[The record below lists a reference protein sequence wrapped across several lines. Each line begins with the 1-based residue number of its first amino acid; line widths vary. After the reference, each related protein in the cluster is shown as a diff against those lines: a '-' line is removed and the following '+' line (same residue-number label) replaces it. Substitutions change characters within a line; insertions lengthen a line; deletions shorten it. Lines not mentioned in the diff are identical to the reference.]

1 VEKQAVEAYLGGP
14 LMEDTMAEQPKTLA
28 ELIRAW
34 FDVSEG
40 TIDMIQAQGLL
51 RALDGEF
58 QQRDDRIAALE
69 AEIEKLK
76 RL

>member
-1 VEKQAVEAYLGGP
+1 
-14 LMEDTMAEQPKTLA
+14 MAEQPKTLA